1 MLARYRLTCTQKAV
15 VTSSRSWT
23 YRAASVFYEWL
34 VACEDLELP
43 RITEICV
50 KLLPEFIDPYRLAAA
65 IEWLA
70 RQGMIDVVHGSR
82 SRARGHYVIRV
93 RSTGRVYRTADCP
106 LELPPDRA
114 AA

>member
-1 MLARYRLTCTQKAV
+1 

-34 VACEDLELP
+34 VAREDPELP
-43 RITEICV
+43 RLTEICV
-50 KLLPEFIDPYRLAAA
+50 ELLPESIDPYRLGAA
-65 IEWLA
+65 IEWLR
-70 RQGMIDVVHGSR
+70 RQGMIDVANGNR

-93 RSTGRVYRTADCP
+93 RSTGRIYRTFDCP